1 MESILPG
8 WKALLN
14 VHPMFVH
21 FPIAFWLGALL
32 FELLALVAK
41 KDEFHRT
48 GLRLLYLGTLAAPL
62 AIFTGLDAEASVP
75 QGAAHEVAETHKYL
89 MIAATAVAAA
99 LSMLAALRREL
110 TPGLRRLLLLGLVA
124 LAVLV
129 ALGADRGAQLVYQ
142 YGTGVDWS
150 TALPQR

>member
-1 MESILPG
+1 MDSILPG
-8 WKALLN
+8 WNALLN
-14 VHPMFVH
+14 AHPVFVH
-21 FPIAFWLGALL
+21 FPIAFWVGALI
-32 FELLALVAK
+32 FEALALIAK

-48 GLRLLYLGTLAAPL
+48 GVRLLYLGTLLAPL
-62 AIFTGLDAEASVP
+62 AVFTGLDAEASVP
-75 QGAAHEVAETHKYL
+75 QGPAHEVAETHKYL
-89 MIAATAVAAA
+89 MLGAVTVAAA

-110 TPGLRRLLLLGLVA
+110 SPALRRVFFLGLLV

>member
-1 MESILPG
+1 MEAILPG

-14 VHPMFVH
+14 VHPVFVH
-21 FPIAFWLGALL
+21 FPIAFWMGALL
-32 FELLALVAK
+32 FELLAVVAG
-41 KDEFHRT
+41 KDDFHRT
-48 GLRLLYLGTLAAPL
+48 GVRLLYLGTLAAPL
-62 AIFTGLDAEASVP
+62 ALFTGLDAEASVP
-75 QGAAHEVAETHKYL
+75 QGPAHDVAEAHKYL
-89 MIAATAVAAA
+89 MIAATAVAAG
-99 LSMLAALRREL
+99 LSMLAALHREL
-110 TPGLRRLLLLGLVA
+110 SPARRRVLLAGLVV